1 MGAWKSRNDDRSR
14 EDPSSKSVKGSI
26 FYRHLVLKSTLPI
39 LQFEY
44 PFDIGIIK
52 NISSV
57 LGNNPLLWL
66 WPSRQNTGSGD
77 GLSFP
82 VLSHID
88 PQSQYLW
95 PPRDPD
101 DLRPS
106 IFSSKYKRQQ
116 ERKQQQRLKQHN
128 NATSADDGGDNDSE
142 DYYDS
147 GSFVTDS
154 EDEYSLTDEE
164 QHMNKFVSNSVYNL
178 AGVIPDDSGR
188 AHHRARW
195 DDTTNDTLSASP
207 SHYRTKQHQHL
218 YRSSPSSQASA
229 HTPQLSYPDDS
240 SDNDDDDTIPLSSL
254 LTTRTPPVVA
264 TKAIKED

>member
-1 MGAWKSRNDDRSR
+1 
-14 EDPSSKSVKGSI
+14 
-26 FYRHLVLKSTLPI
+26 
-39 LQFEY
+39 
-44 PFDIGIIK
+44 
-52 NISSV
+52 

-66 WPSRQNTGSGD
+66 WPSRQNTSGGD
-77 GLSFP
+77 GLSYP
-82 VLSHID
+82 VPSHID

-116 ERKQQQRLKQHN
+116 ERKQQQRLNQHN
-128 NATSADDGGDNDSE
+128 SATNADVDGADDSE

-147 GSFVTDS
+147 GSCVTDS

-178 AGVIPDDSGR
+178 AGVIPDDNNNNDR
-188 AHHRARW
+188 AHH
-195 DDTTNDTLSASP
+195 
-207 SHYRTKQHQHL
+207 RTKQHQHL
-218 YRSSPSSQASA
+218 YRSSPSFQSSA
-229 HTPQLSYPDDS
+229 RTPQLSYPDDDS

-254 LTTRTPPVVA
+254 LTTRSPPAVA

>member
-1 MGAWKSRNDDRSR
+1 
-14 EDPSSKSVKGSI
+14 
-26 FYRHLVLKSTLPI
+26 
-39 LQFEY
+39 
-44 PFDIGIIK
+44 
-52 NISSV
+52 

-66 WPSRQNTGSGD
+66 WPSRQNTSGGD
-77 GLSFP
+77 GLSFLVP
-82 VLSHID
+82 SHID

-128 NATSADDGGDNDSE
+128 GATNADGADDSE

-147 GSFVTDS
+147 GSCVTDS

-178 AGVIPDDSGR
+178 AGVIPDDNNNDR
-188 AHHRARW
+188 AHH
-195 DDTTNDTLSASP
+195 
-207 SHYRTKQHQHL
+207 RTKQHQHL
-218 YRSSPSSQASA
+218 YRSSPSSQSSA
-229 HTPQLSYPDDS
+229 RTPQLSYPDDDS

-254 LTTRTPPVVA
+254 LTTRAPPAVA
-264 TKAIKED
+264 TKAMKED